1 MRIGVFTRNSEKIYI
16 TRSLLAYLSP
26 RAIYPKAEN
35 ENCLFWNW
43 SRHPIVYELTRNDT
57 WTRLSVKCFNC
68 VSRCLAQKFSFL
80 WAHTHSAGGAI
91 VLEHELS
98 GIWRT
103 SQSVMWWHFILT
115 RRHEARDESSNMAVF
130 TSGDGQK
137 MWMNF
142 TKWSSKQNVKIAISQ
157 FTSLSRIY
165 FSKKCVNVPR
175 SVMWV
180 EISYIYRNQ
189 MSQVSC
195 VVLVGQTCHTLN
207 THSKVGYI
215 VGEWFQRENQ
225 YLLRRSLCVISHQH
239 DSLNSS
245 IATSHY
251 LSRRLSSSVSS
262 VDEHIF
268 CCKYLFW
275 HYSSAERE
283 SAENWVRNKPW
294 PRDDLTLLN

>member
-1 MRIGVFTRNSEKIYI
+1 MKIVYFEIGVDIRLCMSWRGMTRELDC
-16 TRSLLAYLSP
+16 RSNASI
-26 RAIYPKAEN
+26 A
-35 ENCLFWNW
+35 
-43 SRHPIVYELTRNDT
+43 SRVVWHKSFHFFELTH
-57 WTRLSVKCFNC
+57 TRLAVRLCLNTNNLEFEEHLRASCDGISFSLGGMRRGMKVQRWRYLRATTGRRCEWI
-68 VSRCLAQKFSFL
+68 SRN
-80 WAHTHSAGGAI
+80 GR
-91 VLEHELS
+91 VN
-98 GIWRT
+98 R
-103 SQSVMWWHFILT
+103 MWKSRF
-115 RRHEARDESSNMAVF
+115 RSSH
-130 TSGDGQK
+130 
-137 MWMNF
+137 
-142 TKWSSKQNVKIAISQ
+142 
-157 FTSLSRIY
+157 LSREYILL
-165 FSKKCVNVPR
+165 KKCKR
-175 SVMWV
+175 AAKWV
-180 EISYIYRNQ
+180 EISYIYRDQ

-215 VGEWFQRENQ
+215 VGEWIQRENQ

-275 HYSSAERE
+275 YYSSAERE